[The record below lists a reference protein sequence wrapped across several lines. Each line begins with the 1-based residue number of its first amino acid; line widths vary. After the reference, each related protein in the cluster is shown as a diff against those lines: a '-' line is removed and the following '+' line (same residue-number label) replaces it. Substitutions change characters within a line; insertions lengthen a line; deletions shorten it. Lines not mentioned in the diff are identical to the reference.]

1 MKIEIKLADYN
12 DHKQGKDL
20 VYLLNAYATDPM
32 GGGEPLTS
40 ETQENLASELA
51 KVPHAFS
58 VICYVDDQP
67 AGLVNCFEVFST
79 FRCKPIVNIH
89 DVVVARDFRGLGVS
103 QKMMEAVAQ
112 IAKERG
118 ACKLTLEVLE
128 GNQVAQNAYKKQ
140 GFSGYELDP
149 KMGQALFWEKPL

>member
-12 DHKQGKDL
+12 DDKQGKDL

-32 GGGEPLTS
+32 GGGEPLAKD
-40 ETQENLASELA
+40 TQENLASELA

-79 FRCKPIVNIH
+79 FKCKPIVNIH